1 LGEEKNVDQG
11 KREIVQLLRTFL
23 DRPGQIFAGLITT
36 VILIIL
42 STGCDANAGGKVRLT
57 ELDLAPLEEMPDYV
71 QAAPREVQ
79 EAYRFA
85 AKNPALL
92 KQIPC
97 FCGCNAMDHMNNL
110 DCYVDDLG
118 QITEFD
124 NHAAY

>member
-1 LGEEKNVDQG
+1 MRQRSLTQS
-11 KREIVQLLRTFL
+11 KRKIVWLLKTFL
-23 DRPGQIFAGLITT
+23 DRPGQIFAGLIAM

-42 STGCDANAGGKVRLT
+42 STGCDANAGGRVRLT

-71 QAAPREVQ
+71 QSAPREVQ

-85 AKNPALL
+85 VKNPDLL

-97 FCGCNAMDHMNNL
+97 FCGCNAMGHMNNL
-110 DCYVDDLG
+110 DCYVDELG
-118 QITEFD
+118 QINEFD